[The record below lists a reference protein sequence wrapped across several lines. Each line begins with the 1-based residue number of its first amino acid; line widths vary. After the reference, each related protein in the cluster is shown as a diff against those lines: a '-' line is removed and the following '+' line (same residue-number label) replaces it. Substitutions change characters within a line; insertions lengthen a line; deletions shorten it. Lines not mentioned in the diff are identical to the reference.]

1 MAVDEK
7 KSGAEGK
14 VWGLCKMP
22 FWQSSNGSSSSSS
35 SMQNNNNYNSSNN
48 NNSSSHVYQQNQSQQ
63 VMGRSSVVNSS
74 NVSSMAKSLLP
85 TRRRLRLD
93 PSTKLFFPC
102 KSVFFPLYGLFLFKK
117 KKNFFWWFDRYE
129 MCFLVLLCWFF
140 WSGYSWYIHQKW
152 DFVLWKF
159 LIWVCS
165 LLSFVLFFPLFSPD
179 ASLIRSSSELLC
191 F

>member
-102 KSVFFPLYGLFLFKK
+102 KSVFFPLYGLFLLKK
-117 KKNFFWWFDRYE
+117 KKISFGDLIDMKCAFLFYFADFFDLGILDTFIRNE
-129 MCFLVLLCWFF
+129 ILCCGN
-140 WSGYSWYIHQKW
+140 S
-152 DFVLWKF
+152 
-159 LIWVCS
+159 
-165 LLSFVLFFPLFSPD
+165 
-179 ASLIRSSSELLC
+179 
-191 F
+191 